1 MPRRPTT
8 STPTPPP
15 TESTATTAV
24 AEPPK
29 PAKRT
34 AAPKPKPLDDD
45 LNEIVQQQ
53 GRLVRAAEQVFARLA
68 DGGEPTPDERALL
81 RQIGPQ
87 PGGSDRRDRAAF
99 EKWLNKNAGRLRS
112 IRELQCQ
119 AGSKAER
126 EAARQAAELAAKE
139 YSDQAPEIE
148 RQIQELQDRLAKLA
162 DTERKAC
169 AATERRE
176 AALVRLMDDKL
187 LPSFIQDELRSLRDE
202 HNKRFGIE
210 LTKSETR
217 LSVIEAVLGFNPDS
231 DFETIRLHIE
241 SNRSLGGDTISRLDR
256 FVERRRYTEDDQDR
270 FAQRNRNPLPA
281 SFFNGKIKLA
291 EWQHYCNELRQE
303 AEQLRQRIVELK
315 GIETEAAKDVEQL
328 KSYYIPN

>member
-1 MPRRPTT
+1 MARRPT
-8 STPTPPP
+8 STPTPSPA
-15 TESTATTAV
+15 ESTATAI
-24 AEPPK
+24 AEIPK
-29 PAKRT
+29 PTKKPVAKAT
-34 AAPKPKPLDDD
+34 PTPLDDD
-45 LNEIVQQQ
+45 LDEIVQQQ
-53 GRLVRAAEQVFARLA
+53 GRLARAAEQIFARLA
-68 DGGEPTPDERALL
+68 DGAEPTPDERALL
-81 RQIGPQ
+81 RQVGPQ
-87 PGGSDRRDRAAF
+87 PTGSDRRDRAAF
-99 EKWLNKNAGRLRS
+99 NKWLDRNVGRLRS
-112 IRELQCQ
+112 IRELQDQ
-119 AGSKAER
+119 AGSVADR
-126 EAARQAAELAAKE
+126 EAAKQAADTASKRYADE
-139 YSDQAPEIE
+139 APKTEKK
-148 RQIQELQDRLAKLA
+148 IQELQDRLAELA
-162 DTERKAC
+162 NQERKTQ
-169 AATERRE
+169 ATFERRE
-176 AALVRLMDDKL
+176 SAMKRLTEERL
-187 LPSFIQDELRSLRDE
+187 LPSFVQDVLRSLRDE

-217 LSVIEAVLGFNPDS
+217 LSVIEAVLGFNPDR

-241 SNRSLGGDTISRLDR
+241 SNVSLGGDTISRLDR